1 MNRRFF
7 SAAVALSLAMAS
19 AYPQIKSTDPQGYFI
34 SGVAMFDDANYTG
47 CIDRLSHVVNSPVAR
62 PDLVEQARYYIA
74 LSSLRQGNVN
84 ASDLLEAFVS
94 DYPASPL
101 RGKALIALADYYY
114 DLGEWNEAI
123 VRFSKVDGATLDP
136 ESRDEFDYHRAYC
149 MLMSGRDAEA
159 APIFNALMSSRTL
172 SNEATFYTAY
182 ILYREEKFADALS
195 TFKKVKVMADG
206 PTASTDYY
214 LCQLYYRQG
223 DYGRAYTTAAK
234 LVANGGNVDSEYLIE
249 AMRIAGESAYSTD
262 KMSQAVDYLTKYSRL
277 AHDPQPS
284 ALYILGLSQYRLGQ
298 YENAVSTL
306 RPVLAENNEMG
317 QSAALL
323 TGQAYVGLGEYSKAV
338 AAFEKSYR
346 MNEDRSISETAL
358 YNYALARMQGGKM
371 PFSSSVTIV
380 KRFLSEFPDSPYAST
395 MREYLVAGYMTDNNY
410 EAALAGIEEIS
421 RPSDALLDAKQQI
434 LYTLGTRDLAASH
447 PEVALT
453 RFRQAKALG
462 NRVPQIYN
470 EIDLWIGECLYK
482 EGEYAKAADS
492 YRAYLNGGNSRA
504 NAPLARYDLGYAL
517 FGEKNFTAAYNA
529 FDSFTKNP
537 GNATSLMK
545 ADALNRMADCL
556 YYQSEFN
563 RAAVLYER
571 AYQADPAAGDYALF
585 QQAVMKGLR
594 RDHNAKI
601 EGLQTMMDR
610 FPESALVPSALLET
624 AESWQELGN
633 TGKVIETYKI
643 LTARYPSTAQGRQGQ
658 LLLAITYLNS
668 NRSDEA
674 ADVYRKVITDYP
686 SSEEARIAADDLK
699 RIAADNGTL
708 AEFASFMRSVP
719 DAPEIDSSEIEK
731 MAFESAEK
739 EFEKSGRTRRLEA
752 FVKEY
757 QTGPYTPSALLYI
770 ARSHDRG
777 GNYSDAMATA
787 TDIITRFPHSSV
799 AEEAY
804 LIKASGENALDMT
817 REAFET
823 YSQLASQAS
832 SSVTVNAARL
842 GMMRTARDLG
852 EAEAALNAADQLLSS
867 STVGSNERE
876 EVTFSRGVALEQL
889 GRSAEAC
896 EAWKELAADPSTLYG
911 AKSAFYLAQHY
922 FNNENLAESRREAEA
937 LVEANPPHNYWLART
952 FILLSDINRAEGN
965 KFEADEYLRSLRENY
980 PGSEPDI
987 FTMIDSRL
995 DSNK

>member
-1 MNRRFF
+1 MNRRLIT
-7 SAAVALSLAMAS
+7 AAVALSLAMAP
-19 AYPQIKSTDPQGYFI
+19 AYSQIKSTDPQGDFLR
-34 SGVAMFDDANYTG
+34 GVSMFDDSNYAG
-47 CIDRLSHVVNSPVAR
+47 CIDRLSKVVNSPVAL
-62 PDLVEQARYYIA
+62 PSQVEQARYYIA
-74 LSSLRQGNVN
+74 LSALHQGNVN
-84 ASDLLEAFVS
+84 ALDLLESFVA

-101 RGKALIALADYYY
+101 RGKALVALGDYYY
-114 DLGEWNEAI
+114 DGGEWSEAML
-123 VRFSKVDGATLDP
+123 RYAKVDPATLDP

-149 MLMSGRDAEA
+149 MLMNDRQDEA

-195 TFKKVKVMADG
+195 MFKKVKVMPDG

-223 DYGRAYTTAAK
+223 DYARAYTTATR
-234 LVANGGNVDSEYLIE
+234 LIANGGNVDSDYLVE

-262 KMSQAVDYLTKYSRL
+262 KMDKAVEYLTKYRRL
-277 AHDPQPS
+277 TTEPQPS

-306 RPVLAENNEMG
+306 APVLAQDNEMG

-323 TGQAYVGLGEYSKAV
+323 TGQAYVRLGDYTKAV
-338 AAFEKSYR
+338 PAFEKAYR

-358 YNYALARMQGGKM
+358 YNYALARMQGGRM
-371 PFSSSVTIV
+371 PFSSSVGIV
-380 KRFLSEFPDSPYAST
+380 KRFLTEFPDSPYAST
-395 MREYLVAGYMTDNNY
+395 MREYLVTGYMTDNNY
-410 EAALAGIEEIS
+410 EAALAGIDEIA
-421 RPSDALLDAKQQI
+421 RPTEALLDAKQQI
-434 LYTLGTRDLAASH
+434 LYTLGTRDLAAAH
-447 PEVALT
+447 TDVALS

-492 YRAYLNGGNSRA
+492 YRAYLNGGNSRP

-517 FGEKNFTAAYNA
+517 FGEKNFNAAYKA
-529 FDSFTKNP
+529 FDSFTSNP

-556 YYQSEFN
+556 YYQSEFT

-585 QQAVMKGLR
+585 QQAIMKGLR

-610 FPESALVPSALLET
+610 FPQSALVPSALLET

-633 TGKVIETYKI
+633 TGKVIETYKT
-643 LTARYPSTAQGRQGQ
+643 LALRYPSTAQGRQGQ
-658 LLLAITYLNS
+658 LLLAITYLNN
-668 NRSDEA
+668 NRRDEA

-708 AEFASFMRSVP
+708 AEFAAFMRSVP

-739 EFEKSGRTRRLEA
+739 EFEKSGRTRRLQA

-757 QTGPYTPSALLYI
+757 QSGPYTPTALLYI
-770 ARSHDRG
+770 ARSHERG
-777 GNYSDAMATA
+777 GNYTDAVATA
-787 TDIITRFPHSSV
+787 ADIIDRFPHSGV

-817 REAFET
+817 REAFAT
-823 YSQLASQAS
+823 YSQLESQAS

-852 EAEAALNAADQLLSS
+852 EAGAALDAADRLLAS
-867 STVGSNERE
+867 STVGANERE
-876 EVTFSRGVALEQL
+876 EISFSRGVALEQL

-896 EAWKELAADPSTLYG
+896 QAWKELAADPSTLYG

-922 FNNENLAESRREAEA
+922 FNNDNLKESRSEAEA

-965 KFEADEYLRSLRENY
+965 TFEADEYLRSLRENY
-980 PGSEPDI
+980 PGTEPDI
-987 FTMIDSRL
+987 FTMIDARL